1 MTLSEDF
8 NFVDEQGGEFED
20 DSSNYPVVFGVTFTP
35 KVSGILIGLLSLAGT
50 AYMVMNLVMPSWE
63 TFQEKQTQ
71 KNELETQIEEK
82 KASVNGIDKVKEELA
97 QTKKQQIQVL
107 SVFANEK
114 TLDTLLIDLNRLV
127 EAGNAQLSPN
137 AVKAKL
143 QKFAPGENQAQP
155 ITDGSLG
162 AEVNGKLKSST
173 TNIEITG
180 TYEQTQAVI
189 RNIERLQ
196 PLLIVKEYKSTLESE
211 PVDRDGKVK
220 PRVGGAPIKTS
231 FLLEALMPLNPEEIA
246 AAAKAAEAQ
255 PQQ

>member
-8 NFVDEQGGEFED
+8 NFIDEQGGEFED
-20 DSSNYPVVFGVTFTP
+20 DSSNYPVLFGVTLTP
-35 KVSGILIGLLSLAGT
+35 KISGILIGLLGLAGA
-50 AYMVMNLVMPSWE
+50 AYMLMNLVIPTWE

-82 KASVNGIDKVKEELA
+82 KASIGEIDAVKEELA

-127 EAGNAQLSPN
+127 EAGNAQLSTN

-143 QKFAPGENQAQP
+143 QKFAPGENQAKP

-162 AEVNGKLKSST
+162 AQVDGKLKSST
-173 TNIEITG
+173 TNIEIKG
-180 TYEQTQAVI
+180 TYEQTQSII

-196 PLLIVKEYKSTLESE
+196 PLLIVKEYKSVLESE
-211 PVDRDGKVK
+211 PVDSEGKVK

-231 FLLEALMPLNPEEIA
+231 FLLEALMPMNPEEIA
-246 AAAKAAEAQ
+246 AAAKAAEAEE
-255 PQQ
+255 

>member
-8 NFVDEQGGEFED
+8 NFVDEQGGELED
-20 DSSNYPVVFGVTFTP
+20 DSSNYPVVFGITFTP
-35 KVSGILIGLLSLAGT
+35 KVSGILIGLLGLAGS
-50 AYMVMNLVMPSWE
+50 AYMLMNFVMPTWE

-82 KASVNGIDKVKEELA
+82 KASINRIDKVKEELA

-127 EAGNAQLSPN
+127 EAGNARLSTN

-143 QKFAPGENQAQP
+143 QKFAPGENQAKP
-155 ITDGSLG
+155 INDGSLG
-162 AEVNGKLKSST
+162 AEVDGKLKSST

-180 TYEQTQAVI
+180 TYEQTQAII

-211 PVDRDGKVK
+211 TVDSDGKVK

-246 AAAKAAEAQ
+246 AATKAAEAKE
-255 PQQ
+255 

>member
-8 NFVDEQGGEFED
+8 NFIDEQGGEFED
-20 DSSNYPVVFGVTFTP
+20 DSSNYPVVFGITFTP
-35 KVSGILIGLLSLAGT
+35 KVSGILIGLLGLAGA
-50 AYMVMNLVMPSWE
+50 AYMLMNFVMPTWD
-63 TFQEKQTQ
+63 TFQQKQTQ
-71 KNELETQIEEK
+71 KTELETQIEEK
-82 KASVNGIDKVKEELA
+82 KASIGRIDKVKEELA

-127 EAGNAQLSPN
+127 EAGNAQLPIH

-162 AEVNGKLKSST
+162 AEVDGKLKSST
-173 TNIEITG
+173 INIEITG
-180 TYEQTQAVI
+180 TYEQTQSIV

-196 PLLIVKEYKSTLESE
+196 PLLIVKEYKSALESE
-211 PVDRDGKVK
+211 PVDSEGKVK
-220 PRVGGAPIKTS
+220 PRVGGAAIKTS
-231 FLLEALMPLNPEEIA
+231 FLLEALMPMNPEEIA
-246 AAAKAAEAQ
+246 ATKAAEAEK
-255 PQQ
+255 